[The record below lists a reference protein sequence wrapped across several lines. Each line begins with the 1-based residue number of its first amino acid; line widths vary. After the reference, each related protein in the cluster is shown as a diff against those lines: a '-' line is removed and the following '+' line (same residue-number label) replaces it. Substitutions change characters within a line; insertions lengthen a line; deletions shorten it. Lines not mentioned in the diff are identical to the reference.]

1 MQDEVVNSFSQGV
14 KEGLPIGLGYLSVS
28 FTFGMMAVNAGIPLW
43 VAVLISL
50 TNLTSAGQFAGLQL
64 IIVNGPYIE
73 MVLTQFIINLRYALM
88 SLSLSQKV
96 DKKMTTLDRCVVAF
110 GNTDE
115 IFAVAS
121 SHDEGVGK
129 HYLWGLMS
137 LPIFFWTFGTF
148 LGGFAST
155 MLSADLRDALG
166 IAIYG
171 MFIAIIIPPA
181 KVLKPI
187 RKVLMLTILCS
198 CVFAW
203 VPILNKVGSGFS
215 IILCTLISASL
226 GAWLFPIK
234 EVEK

>member
-1 MQDEVVNSFSQGV
+1 MQEHVINSFSQGM

-28 FTFGMMAVNAGIPLW
+28 FTFGMMAVNAGIPLG

-64 IIVNGPYIE
+64 IMVNGPYIE
-73 MVLTQFIINLRYALM
+73 MVLTQLVINLRYALM

-96 DKKMTTLDRCVVAF
+96 DKKMTTLDRCIVAF

-121 SHDEGVGK
+121 SHHEAIGK
-129 HYLWGLMS
+129 HYLWGLMC

-155 MLSADLRDALG
+155 MLSASLRDALG

-181 KVLKPI
+181 KVIKSV
-187 RKVLMLTILCS
+187 RKVLLVTILCS
-198 CVFAW
+198 CIFTW
-203 VPILNKVGSGFS
+203 IPFLQNIGSGFS
-215 IILCTLISASL
+215 IIICTLVSACL
-226 GAWLFPIK
+226 GAWLFPVQ
-234 EVEK
+234 EVPR